1 MRDTGESS
9 STIDPFRDFCGKGAS
24 TAFDANG
31 KARAAYAPI
40 VDVIRGCSKSDLAQR
55 QKRLNRA
62 VEELGLQFSDVTSSR
77 SSANPWR
84 LDLFPLSLSANE
96 WQRISEGVVQR
107 ALAFNAYAQDL
118 YTEQKILRERVI
130 PHDLALRD
138 PAFLRQLSGIEVPYG
153 EYSQF
158 GAFDLVDVGEGD
170 WRVVEHHMGAP
181 FGLSHVLQN
190 RRILSQIFP
199 ELYERVDVAPVA
211 GFSTYMLEM
220 LRAQSSLANPHIL
233 LLTSG
238 QPGQAY
244 FEEAFIARHMGIS
257 IAQPGDLLVRESR
270 VFLKTIRGLE
280 PVDVIYRRVE
290 SSALDPISVPNAC
303 AFGLPGLINAWRKG
317 NVAIVN
323 APGAGVTDNRALLR
337 YSDQIIGYYRNE
349 RALLKSVD
357 TFHLSDVDQRDYVKE
372 HADEL
377 VLKPVQ
383 DHDILWQMCGER
395 SGKSAASL
403 ARIAMRHPQHFVA
416 QSIPEPSQLPQF
428 KDGEFT
434 SKGGYLRVYYILG
447 KEPIVLPG
455 GLMRKKVTA
464 HRTRRL
470 TIVTDGLK
478 DVWVPDSVVQDS
490 APKRQPTAMGE
501 RFSISSR
508 VAESLYWAG
517 RYLERAENTAR
528 QFHTLERL
536 RWDQMAHAE
545 QRTYWPLFQ
554 AVAAATGQ
562 MDVAKKKRPPRD
574 TLPLSKSLLLDA
586 NEGASVRACI
596 GYARNSLEK
605 VRESISPECR
615 EVLEDI
621 TLYLNHEAKRTM
633 TRARLAQL
641 CEHVVSELARFNG
654 TAERTMPHDDTW
666 QFFRVG
672 IFFERAVGALAVLK
686 VAMPRLIEAYH
697 EVDEESADL
706 TALLRILGSLDAYRR
721 EFRSRAYVDR
731 ICSLILQGKHVPSSV
746 NFCLRNLDYAIGTLS
761 HEGDRALGS
770 DLREQIR
777 ALLDVLADFPLAQN
791 PVDEVD
797 WLDSG
802 EVEPKTKQR
811 SPKFVAEAFDG
822 LADQVEALHGRL
834 EDIFFSHQDVFARE
848 PTLSPP
854 VDL

>member
-1 MRDTGESS
+1 MRNIDEFSS
-9 STIDPFRDFCGKGAS
+9 KIDPFRDFCEEGAS
-24 TAFDANG
+24 VAFDEQG
-31 KARAAYAPI
+31 VARAPYAPI
-40 VDVIRGCSKSDLAQR
+40 VDVIRSCSKHDLGQR
-55 QKRLNRA
+55 QKRLNHA

-77 SSANPWR
+77 SSVNPWR
-84 LDLFPLSLSANE
+84 LDLFPLSLSAEE
-96 WQRISEGVVQR
+96 WQHISSGVVQR

-118 YTEQKILRERVI
+118 YSEQKILRDRVI

-138 PAFLRQLSGIEVPYG
+138 PAFLRQLSGIEVPNG

-158 GAFDLVDVGEGD
+158 GAFDLVEAGVGD
-170 WRVVEHHMGAP
+170 WRVVEHHMGVP

-190 RRILSQIFP
+190 RRILSQVFP

-211 GFSTYMLEM
+211 GFSTFLLEM
-220 LRAQSSLANPHIL
+220 LRAQSKDSNPHIL

-238 QPGQAY
+238 RPGQAY

-257 IAQPGDLLVRESR
+257 IAQPGDLLVRESC

-280 PVDVIYRRVE
+280 PVDVIYRRIE
-290 SSALDPISVPNAC
+290 SSALDPIAMPNAFT
-303 AFGLPGLINAWRKG
+303 FGVPGLINAWRKG
-317 NVAIVN
+317 NVSIVN
-323 APGAGVTDNRALLR
+323 APGTGVTDNRALLR
-337 YSDQIIGYYRNE
+337 YSDRIVGQYLSE
-349 RALLKSVD
+349 RSILRSVE
-357 TFHLSDVDQRDYVKE
+357 TFHLSDIDQRDYAEE
-372 HADEL
+372 HAADL

-383 DHDILWQMCGER
+383 DHDLLWQICGER
-395 SGKSAASL
+395 PSKSAASM
-403 ARIAMRHPQHFVA
+403 ARIAKRHPEYFVA
-416 QSIPEPSQLPQF
+416 QSIPEPLAMPQF
-428 KDGEFT
+428 KDGDCT
-434 SKGGYLRVYYILG
+434 ANGGYLRVYYILG

-455 GLMRKKVTA
+455 GMLRQKVSV
-464 HRTRRL
+464 HRPSRL

-478 DVWVPDSVVQDS
+478 DVWVPDSVVEDT
-490 APKRQPTAMGE
+490 APKRQPNQPGE

-517 RYLERAENTAR
+517 RYLERAENTSR

-545 QRTYWPLFQ
+545 QRTYWPLLQ

-562 MDVAKKKRPPRD
+562 SRVAKRKRPPRD
-574 TLPLSKSLLLDA
+574 TLAFSKSLLLDE
-586 NEGASVRACI
+586 NKGASVRACL

-605 VRESISPECR
+605 VREVISPECR
-615 EVLEDI
+615 EVLEEI
-621 TLYLNHEAKRTM
+621 SLYLKQESKRNM

-641 CEHVVSELARFNG
+641 CEHIVSELARFNG

-666 QFFRVG
+666 HFFRIG

-706 TALLRILGSLDAYRR
+706 TALLRLLGSLDAYRR
-721 EFRSRAYVDR
+721 EYRSRAYIDR

-761 HEGDRALGS
+761 HNGNHALGE

-777 ALLDVLADFPLAQN
+777 ALVAELGNFPLAQR
-791 PVDEVD
+791 PMSEVD

-802 EVEPKTKQR
+802 EKPPASELR
-811 SPKFVAEAFDG
+811 SAEFVAEAFET
-822 LADQVEALHGRL
+822 LTEKVESLHGRL

-848 PTLSPP
+848 PMLSGL
-854 VDL
+854 D

>member
-1 MRDTGESS
+1 MRTIDEASKK
-9 STIDPFRDFCGKGAS
+9 IDPFRDFCGEAASAVFDGRGA
-24 TAFDANG
+24 
-31 KARAAYAPI
+31 ARAPYAPI
-40 VDVIRGCSKSDLAQR
+40 VDVIRDCSKSDLGQR
-55 QKRLNRA
+55 QKRLNHA

-84 LDLFPLSLSANE
+84 LDLFPLSLSERE
-96 WQRISEGVVQR
+96 WQRISAGVVQR

-118 YTEQKILRERVI
+118 YSEQKILRERVI

-158 GAFDLVDVGEGD
+158 GAFDLVDAGEGD

-190 RRILSQIFP
+190 RRILSQVFP

-211 GFSTYMLEM
+211 GFSTYLLEM
-220 LRAQSSLANPHIL
+220 LRAQSSRSNPHIL

-290 SSALDPISVPNAC
+290 SSGLDPIAVPNAST
-303 AFGLPGLINAWRKG
+303 FGLPGLINVWRKG

-323 APGAGVTDNRALLR
+323 APGAGVTDNRGLLR
-337 YSDQIIGYYRNE
+337 YSDRIIGHYRNE
-349 RALLKSVD
+349 SPILRSVE

-372 HADEL
+372 HAEEL
-377 VLKPVQ
+377 VLKPMQ
-383 DHDILWQMCGER
+383 DHDMLWQICGGR
-395 SGKSAASL
+395 PGKSAASL
-403 ARIAMRHPQHFVA
+403 ERIAKRHPEYFVA
-416 QSIPEPSQLPQF
+416 QAIPEPAQLPQF

-434 SKGGYLRVYYILG
+434 ARGGYLRIYYILG

-455 GLMRKKVTA
+455 GMVRQKVTG

-470 TIVTDGLK
+470 TIETDGLK
-478 DVWVPDSVVQDS
+478 DVWVPDSVVEDS
-490 APKRQPTAMGE
+490 APKRLPTAMGE

-517 RYLERAENTAR
+517 RYLERAENTSR

-545 QRTYWPLFQ
+545 QRTYWPLLQ

-562 MDVAKKKRPPRD
+562 SDVTKRKRPPRD
-574 TLPLSKSLLLDA
+574 TLPFSKSLLLDA
-586 NEGASVRACI
+586 NKGASVRACI
-596 GYARNSLEK
+596 SNARNSLEK
-605 VRESISPECR
+605 VREAISPECR
-615 EVLEDI
+615 EVLEDL
-621 TLYLNHEAKRTM
+621 TLYLNHEAKRTV
-633 TRARLAQL
+633 TRARLTEL
-641 CEHVVSELARFNG
+641 CDHIVSELARFNG

-666 QFFRVG
+666 QFFRIG

-706 TALLRILGSLDAYRR
+706 TALLRLLGSLDAYRR

-761 HEGDRALGS
+761 FTGDRALGS

-777 ALLDVLADFPLAQN
+777 ALLEVLAAFPLAQS
-791 PVDEVD
+791 PMDEVD

-802 EVEPKTKQR
+802 VVEPK
-811 SPKFVAEAFDG
+811 SINHSAEFVAEAFEG

-848 PTLSPP
+848 PTLFE
-854 VDL
+854 VE